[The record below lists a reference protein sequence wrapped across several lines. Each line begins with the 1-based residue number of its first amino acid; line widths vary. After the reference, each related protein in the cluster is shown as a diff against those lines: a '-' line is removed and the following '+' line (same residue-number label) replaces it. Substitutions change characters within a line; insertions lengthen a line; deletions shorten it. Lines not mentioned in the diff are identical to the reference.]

1 MPRHT
6 AAPTIRTMKL
16 LVGALLFG
24 VAALGQTPAVSA
36 GGVLNG
42 ASFDRVMPV
51 SPGSLISIF
60 GSNLAATTATA
71 DSIPLST
78 VLGGVNV
85 KINGVDAPL
94 TGVFH
99 TANGDQINAQLPVNV
114 QTGAAQVIV
123 TRDGVASAPQSFQVG
138 QVSPGIFSVQ
148 FGVGQAIA
156 INLDGSLAAP
166 AGSIPGLA
174 THPAKAGDTIIILAT
189 GLGPVTPDINSGAN
203 SVDTLRTTVITPTVL
218 VGGISASVAFSGL
231 SPQFVGVNQVNV
243 VVPAGAP
250 KGDKVSLQ
258 ISMGGLTSTDQ
269 VTIAVS

>member
-1 MPRHT
+1 
-6 AAPTIRTMKL
+6 MKALVAIL
-16 LVGALLFG
+16 LLAG
-24 VAALGQTPAVSA
+24 AALAQTPSVAA

-42 ASFDRVMPV
+42 ASFDRTMPV
-51 SPGSLISIF
+51 TPGSLISIF

-78 VLGGVNV
+78 VLGNVNV

-94 TGVFH
+94 NGVFH
-99 TANGDQINAQLPVNV
+99 TANGDQINAQLPWNV
-114 QTGAAQVIV
+114 QPGNAQVVV
-123 TRDGVASAPQSFQVG
+123 TSNGVVSAPQTLQVG
-138 QVSPGIFSVQ
+138 QFSPGIFSVQ

-174 THPAKAGDTIIILAT
+174 THPAKAGDTVIILAT
-189 GLGPVTPDINSGAN
+189 GLGPVTPEVANGAN
-203 SVDTLRTTVITPTVL
+203 TVDALRTTTTTPTVMI
-218 VGGISASVAFSGL
+218 GGVSAAVAFSGL

-250 KGDKVSLQ
+250 TGNTVPLQ
-258 ISMGGLTSTDQ
+258 ISVGGLTSTNQ
-269 VTIAVS
+269 VTMAVQ